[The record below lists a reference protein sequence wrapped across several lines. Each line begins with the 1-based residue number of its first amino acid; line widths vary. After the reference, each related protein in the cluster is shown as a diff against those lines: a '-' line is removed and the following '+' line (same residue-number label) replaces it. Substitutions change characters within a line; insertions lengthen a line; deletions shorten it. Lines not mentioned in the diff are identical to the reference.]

1 MENGFIAQENCFV
14 GPAGR
19 NNGRKNSMNSG
30 ATLSLEVTRLNTA
43 SRPLQPLSPLMDK
56 DGPRLPADRM
66 NRSPGPA
73 DSVERRATFR
83 VLVRSDPF
91 LNKG

>member
-1 MENGFIAQENCFV
+1 VAGSARRLVDHVIAIGRFRTSAPKMENGFIAQENCFV

-30 ATLSLEVTRLNTA
+30 ATLSLEVTRLNMA

-56 DGPRLPADRM
+56 DGPR
-66 NRSPGPA
+66 
-73 DSVERRATFR
+73 
-83 VLVRSDPF
+83 
-91 LNKG
+91 